1 MKLSVKL
8 PLAFALSLALLFAGG
23 IFGIYKLN
31 QAIAAFEVDVLG
43 HVAAHKKGAEV
54 ASNFAVAIQEWKNVL
69 LRGKKPEDLD
79 KYWQNH
85 QKEMTD
91 SIALARELDKLV
103 DDGSPE
109 QAMVTKLIAGLMTAQ
124 EGYKQAFDAYKSADM
139 DFAAG
144 DKAARGKDRDAASVL
159 VELQKALAKQESA
172 AADEA
177 KQVAGSATRSALIVM
192 ILVTIAAMAGAV
204 WLSRQIAASLSKAVE
219 VADKVAQGDLTHA
232 IEPRGNDEIA
242 TLLHSLKA
250 MQSSLVS
257 LVSHVR
263 QGSETV
269 ANASAEIAQGN
280 NDLSARTEQQAS
292 SLEETASSME
302 ELGSAVSH
310 SADNARQAS
319 QLATNASSVA
329 ARGGA
334 VVGQVVDT
342 MKGINESSR
351 KIADIISVIDG
362 IAFQTNIL
370 ALNAAVE
377 AARAGEQGRGFAV
390 VASEVRSL
398 AGRSAEA
405 AKEIKTLID
414 ASVERVSHGTTL
426 VDQAG
431 TTMDEVVSAIRRVT
445 DIVGEIS
452 AASGEQNAGVAQI
465 GEAINHIDQATQQ
478 NAALVEQMAAAASG
492 LKSQAQ
498 DLVQTVST
506 FKLSND
512 HASSPSL
519 VTPNPAPVRR
529 IAPHR
534 PLPSVSR
541 QSLAKAA
548 PQKSLPQSTPKPAP
562 KPAAKAA
569 EGDDE
574 WETF

>member
-1 MKLSVKL
+1 
-8 PLAFALSLALLFAGG
+8 
-23 IFGIYKLN
+23 
-31 QAIAAFEVDVLG
+31 
-43 HVAAHKKGAEV
+43 
-54 ASNFAVAIQEWKNVL
+54 
-69 LRGKKPEDLD
+69 
-79 KYWQNH
+79 
-85 QKEMTD
+85 MTD

-242 TLLHSLKA
+242 TLLPSLKA

-319 QLATNASSVA
+319 HSPPMRRQS
-329 ARGGA
+329 
-334 VVGQVVDT
+334 Q
-342 MKGINESSR
+342 
-351 KIADIISVIDG
+351 
-362 IAFQTNIL
+362 
-370 ALNAAVE
+370 
-377 AARAGEQGRGFAV
+377 RAGCSGRPI
-390 VASEVRSL
+390 
-398 AGRSAEA
+398 GRYHEG
-405 AKEIKTLID
+405 
-414 ASVERVSHGTTL
+414 RVSPHKVRTS
-426 VDQAG
+426 
-431 TTMDEVVSAIRRVT
+431 SA
-445 DIVGEIS
+445 
-452 AASGEQNAGVAQI
+452 
-465 GEAINHIDQATQQ
+465 
-478 NAALVEQMAAAASG
+478 
-492 LKSQAQ
+492 
-498 DLVQTVST
+498 
-506 FKLSND
+506 
-512 HASSPSL
+512 
-519 VTPNPAPVRR
+519 
-529 IAPHR
+529 
-534 PLPSVSR
+534 
-541 QSLAKAA
+541 
-548 PQKSLPQSTPKPAP
+548 
-562 KPAAKAA
+562 
-569 EGDDE
+569 
-574 WETF
+574 